1 MGESQGTA
9 KHFDEG
15 KPALQW
21 IPYEPLTDIAKVF
34 EYGAIKYGQHNFKG
48 GMKWSKMVG
57 SILRHT
63 YKFMNGENLDDE
75 SGLPHLAHAG
85 ACVMM
90 LLYFY
95 KHHPD
100 LDDRATG

>member
-1 MGESQGTA
+1 MSGTA

-21 IPYEPLTDIAKVF
+21 IPYDALVEISRAF
-34 EYGAIKYGQHNFKG
+34 SYGAVKYGNGNFKG
-48 GMKWSKMVG
+48 GMSWSKMVG

-63 YKFMNGENLDDE
+63 YRFMAGENNDDE

-85 ACVMM
+85 ACICM

-100 LDDRATG
+100 LDDRSTG

>member
-1 MGESQGTA
+1 MSGTA
-9 KHFDEG
+9 KHFDEN

-21 IPYEPLTDIAKVF
+21 IPYEPLTEVAKVF
-34 EYGAIKYGQHNFKG
+34 EYGAVKYGQHNYKC

-63 YKFMNGENLDDE
+63 YRFMNGEDKDDE
-75 SGLPHLAHAG
+75 SGLPHLAHA
-85 ACVMM
+85 ACCCLM

-100 LDDRATG
+100 LDDRSSG